1 MPRRRPAFRVDGVEW
16 YAVAATRA
24 RHRRDASCAGHDAL
38 EALNDSNDV
47 DKEEAARAKAKRLN
61 YCNRYNT
68 KGYPCRDGKC
78 SYSPCSE
85 WEELLKTDVLKGSV
99 YEDPLFMPKGQGKG
113 LVPSVE
119 DKENPYNNYP

>member
-1 MPRRRPAFRVDGVEW
+1 M
-16 YAVAATRA
+16 
-24 RHRRDASCAGHDAL
+24 
-38 EALNDSNDV
+38 
-47 DKEEAARAKAKRLN
+47 KQRAKAKRLD

-99 YEDPLFMPKGQGKG
+99 YEDPMFMPKGQGKG